1 MDKQQAISLLEEI
14 RANISKRIIGKD
26 KVIDEVLICLICGGH
41 ALIED
46 VPGLGKTTLISAL
59 AKSTSC
65 SFQRIQFTPDVLPS
79 DITGFNMFQM
89 QTSEKIFH
97 PGAVMNQILLADE
110 INRTGPKTQ
119 SALLQ
124 AMQEN
129 QVTVDNETH
138 DLPAPFLVFAT
149 QNPIEMTGTFP
160 LPEAQLDRFLLRI
173 SVGYPGKEDEV
184 NILESNQNKF
194 TEIEISSVCSAEDVV
209 EIQKVVDEVRS
220 VREIK
225 EYIVSIAEATR
236 RHSDIALGLSPR
248 GSIALL
254 RASMGRALLS
264 GRSFVIPDDVQQMAA
279 SVIAHRIILEA
290 SAVILEVSPQKI
302 IKDILEKLPV
312 PGID

>member
-1 MDKQQAISLLEEI
+1 MINSI
-14 RANISKRIIGKD
+14 RESIAKRIIGKD

-41 ALIED
+41 GLIED

-65 SFQRIQFTPDVLPS
+65 SFQRVQFTPDVLPS
-79 DITGFNMFQM
+79 DITGYNMFHM
-89 QTSEKIFH
+89 HTGETVFH
-97 PGAVMNQILLADE
+97 KGAVMNQILLADE

-138 DLPAPFLVFAT
+138 DLPKPFLVFAT

-173 SVGYPGKEDEV
+173 SVGYPKREDEID
-184 NILESNQNKF
+184 ILES
-194 TEIEISSVCSAEDVV
+194 SSSQFADDDLSHVCTAEDVT
-209 EIQKVVDEVRS
+209 ELQKVLDEVRS

-236 RHSDIALGLSPR
+236 KHNDITLGLSPR

-264 GRSFVIPDDVQQMAA
+264 GRSYVIPDDVQQMAVP
-279 SVIAHRIILEA
+279 VIAHRLVLDA
-290 SAVILEVSPQKI
+290 SAVILETSPDSIVKKI
-302 IKDILEKLPV
+302 VDALPV